1 MLFFSPPSPP
11 PYTQPS
17 SACSGR
23 QTEGRD
29 ANDCDALTVRGTVGF
44 RRSPGEAQQVEEE
57 QEDVRGV
64 LKRRVE
70 TRESTEENLRLQ
82 EAEQIDFRNILAKK
96 VNTKSF
102 SEEELKEI
110 PAEQMDF
117 RANLQRQVKPKTLS
131 EEERKVHSPQ
141 QMDFRAVLAKKGTP
155 KPPGSE
161 KAPAFKPATPDFRS
175 VLGAKKKAP
184 TENGGPGAQAQNTNS
199 SFEAEKP
206 TTRPNAPDSSN
217 KAKTLPVAKTLDNN
231 ATATKTLNSSATS
244 EMKNASSVP
253 KMQNAST
260 NSDAQAANT
269 SSEGLNSKPVEKE
282 DKNNVNCED
291 CPVVDGGIIEEKVE
305 DNEAEPKGTAP
316 SFTEKLKDIHVTE
329 GEKLVL
335 QCCVSADPLA
345 AVAWTLDGK
354 VIKPSKF
361 IVLSQEGKLMKQPV
375 NFTAYRCL

>member
-1 MLFFSPPSPP
+1 MLKETTVAKGEIFRD
-11 PYTQPS
+11 
-17 SACSGR
+17 GR

-29 ANDCDALTVRGTVGF
+29 ANDHDALIFRSSGGF
-44 RRSPGEAQQVEEE
+44 RSTGEAQQVEEE

-70 TRESTEENLRLQ
+70 TRESTEEKLRQQ
-82 EAEQIDFRNILAKK
+82 EAEQIDFRDILAKK
-96 VNTKSF
+96 VSTKSF

-141 QMDFRAVLAKKGTP
+141 QVDFRAVLAKKGTP
-155 KPPGSE
+155 KPAVSE
-161 KAPAFKPATPDFRS
+161 KASASKPAAPDFRS

-184 TENGGPGAQAQNTNS
+184 TENGGPSAQAQNANS
-199 SFEAEKP
+199 SFEVEKP
-206 TTRPNAPDSSN
+206 STKPKVPDSSTN
-217 KAKTLPVAKTLDNN
+217 AKTLPVSKTLDNN
-231 ATATKTLNSSATS
+231 ATTAKTPNSSTTS
-244 EMKNASSVP
+244 ETKNANAKS

-260 NSDAQAANT
+260 NSEAQMANT
-269 SSEGLNSKPVEKE
+269 ISEVPNSKPAEKE
-282 DKNNVNCED
+282 DKNDINCEN
-291 CPVVDGGIIEEKVE
+291 CPVVDGGIIEEKIE
-305 DNEAEPKGTAP
+305 DNKAVPKRTAP

-345 AVAWTLDGK
+345 AVTWTLDGK
-354 VIKPSKF
+354 VIKSSKF
-361 IVLSQEGKLMKQPV
+361 IVLSQEGKLTKQQIS
-375 NFTAYRCL
+375 FMAYCCL